1 MALDSLSN
9 IFEQD
14 TKSVIYTRP
23 AITERVAQTKQPSLP
38 PHTQSL
44 SFLPLSASDGK
55 EQVRHSTVGHTLL
68 QSPVPS

>member
-23 AITERVAQTKQPSLP
+23 AITERVAQTKQPSL
-38 PHTQSL
+38 L